1 MTQFSALSI
10 RGFFSLLCAICLSS
24 TAWAAIVQ
32 TVELVGEGAQEI
44 PTQTISFAPATGEVE
59 NIEVVESEDDDRI
72 FVIVTLSD
80 DATTEGAMSF
90 GEGENAFTVA
100 TPAIGDGE
108 TLSIDVGNRVAI
120 VSTNPVPTNQGLGSD
135 PFAIN
140 KPTWGFHFGAG
151 TRDVDLPEIGIGLRF
166 SGDLEGF
173 ATSTSDSAQGTNYAA
188 SVGYASPGWGGISLT
203 IDYFEDDDE
212 FTDQVPTGTDVTG
225 NVNIDFNPNDN
236 TTGILYGASG
246 LDILARTEVERWSAG
261 FTYFPTGNWKTLPG
275 GIEWFPTAEFTRL
288 DYTVD
293 AWTSPTAFGGDI
305 TDTRTY
311 DLELNTLDVGVRFV
325 KPIYLDQN
333 WKFWPEAEI
342 MAHHANLEL
351 DAREIFSCA
360 ICGPDASFDT
370 TVSDEDDVFG
380 FTGGLGVGLGY
391 LLDTDGTGFP
401 NGMIFVRGQQRW
413 RSEALGLFVPA
424 SGDDL
429 FVDNRILGITDTGD
443 FNESTVSL
451 GVTFSF

>member
-1 MTQFSALSI
+1 MHFSALSI
-10 RGFFSLLCAICLSS
+10 RGLLSFLCAICLSS

-44 PTQTISFAPATGEVE
+44 PGQTISFAPATGEVE

-72 FVIVTLSD
+72 FVVVTLSD
-80 DATTEGAMSF
+80 DATTEGTMSF
-90 GEGENAFTVA
+90 GEGDTAFTVA
-100 TPAIGDGE
+100 TPAVGAGE
-108 TLSIDVGNRVAI
+108 TLSIDVGNRIAL
-120 VSTNPVPTNQGLGSD
+120 VSSDNLTSTQSAGID
-135 PFAIN
+135 PFQITR
-140 KPTWGFHFGAG
+140 PTWGIHFGAG
-151 TRDVDLPEIGIGLRF
+151 VREVDVPEIGIGLRF

-173 ATSTSDSAQGTNYAA
+173 AISTSDKAEGTNYTG
-188 SVGYASPGWGGISLT
+188 SIGYTDPNLGGLAIT
-203 IDYFEDDDE
+203 IDYFEDDDD
-212 FTDQVPTGTDVTG
+212 FTELVPSGTDVTG

-246 LDILARTEVERWSAG
+246 LDIQAETELERWSIG
-261 FTYFPTGNWKTLPG
+261 FTYFPQGPWKDLPG

-288 DYTVD
+288 DYSIGTW
-293 AWTSPTAFGGDI
+293 ASPPAFGGDI

-325 KPIYLDQN
+325 RPFYLDQN
-333 WKFWPEAEI
+333 WKLWPEAEI

-360 ICGPDASFDT
+360 ICGSDASFDT

-380 FTGGLGVGLGY
+380 VTGGFGVGLGY
-391 LLDTDGTGFP
+391 LFDTRRDGIP
-401 NGMIFVRGQQRW
+401 NAMAFVRAAHRV
-413 RSEALGLFVPA
+413 RSNALGVFVPS

-429 FVDNRILGITDTGD
+429 FIDDRILGVTDDGD
-443 FNESTVSL
+443 FNESTVQFGL
-451 GVTFSF
+451 TLTF